1 MVLANVFQTLDE
13 RSLSV
18 HSWHMTNALSVSVT
32 AAVAAEVRAEVARKQ
47 ISQDKLAAQVGCS
60 RQSLNRRL
68 TGATPF
74 DVAELAAI
82 AEALGV
88 PVTQFLPT
96 PVRAA

>member
-1 MVLANVFQTLDE
+1 
-13 RSLSV
+13 
-18 HSWHMTNALSVSVT
+18 MTNALSVSVA

-60 RQSLNRRL
+60 RQALNRRL
-68 TGATPF
+68 TGTTPF

-88 PVTQFLPT
+88 PVTQFLPASSSA
-96 PVRAA
+96 RAA

>member
-1 MVLANVFQTLDE
+1 
-13 RSLSV
+13 
-18 HSWHMTNALSVSVT
+18 MTNALSVSVA

-60 RQSLNRRL
+60 RQALNRRL

-82 AEALGV
+82 ADALGV

-96 PVRAA
+96 PERVA

>member
-1 MVLANVFQTLDE
+1 
-13 RSLSV
+13 
-18 HSWHMTNALSVSVT
+18 MTNDLSASVT
-32 AAVAAEVRAEVARKQ
+32 AAVAAEVRAEIARKQ

-82 AEALGV
+82 AAALDV
-88 PVTQFLPT
+88 PVTAFLPS
-96 PVRAA
+96 PIVGVA

>member
-18 HSWHMTNALSVSVT
+18 HSEHMTNALSVSVT

-47 ISQDKLAAQVGCS
+47 ISQDKLAAQIGCS

-82 AEALGV
+82 ADALGV
-88 PVTQFLPT
+88 PMAQFLPA
-96 PVRAA
+96 PARAA